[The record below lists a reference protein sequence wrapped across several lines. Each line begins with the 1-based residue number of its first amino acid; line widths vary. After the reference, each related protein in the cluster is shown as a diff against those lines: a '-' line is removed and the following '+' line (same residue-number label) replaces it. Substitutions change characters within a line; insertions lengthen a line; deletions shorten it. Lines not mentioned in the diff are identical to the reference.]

1 MLEISS
7 GRRLSISVQHLMAF
21 GLENNWS
28 KHIIPK
34 SDGKVIEMKIAK
46 DRKVIPE
53 RQKMIGS
60 EGGTSKEEEE
70 KQAVSEEE

>member
-46 DRKVIPE
+46 DRKVIE
-53 RQKMIGS
+53 YENEVCSRYRIGK
-60 EGGTSKEEEE
+60 GF
-70 KQAVSEEE
+70 